1 MTSVNSPTWSDD
13 ELLWELGAALREPA
27 VDESSIRAAQ
37 AMFTWRTMDADLEL
51 LLLPRMLVFS
61 GERMRVEINIGE
73 AGIAGQLIPP
83 RPGWV
88 TLVASDGRLA
98 ITRADDVGCF
108 AFPPPAAGPLR
119 LACRLG
125 DDHFST
131 GWVIS

>member
-1 MTSVNSPTWSDD
+1 MTSVNSSMWSDE
-13 ELLWELGAALREPA
+13 ELLCELGAALREPP
-27 VDESSIRAAQ
+27 VDESFTRAAQ
-37 AMFTWRTMDADLEL
+37 AIFTWRTMDADLEL
-51 LLLPRMLVFS
+51 LLRPRMLVFR
-61 GERMRVEINIGE
+61 GERMSVGINIGE

-98 ITRADDVGCF
+98 IARADDIGCF
-108 AFPPPAAGPLR
+108 ALPPPAPGPMR

-131 GWVIS
+131 GWVII